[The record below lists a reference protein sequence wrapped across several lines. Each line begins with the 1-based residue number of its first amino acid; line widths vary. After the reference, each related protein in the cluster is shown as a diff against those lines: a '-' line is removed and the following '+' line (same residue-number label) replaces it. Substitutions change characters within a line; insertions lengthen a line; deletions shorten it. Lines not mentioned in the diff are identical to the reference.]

1 MQRSFIVKFL
11 LGAGSALLVIFLI
24 YQLPPVH
31 ERLFW
36 RVDFAL
42 TYVRGVIS
50 PPGALPTVRHLTT
63 PTHAALGA
71 TATPAPTATP
81 AEASPAGSPAPSPT
95 PPELTPVPTQLPAAA
110 KVDPAK
116 FEEQGPNNCGPAT
129 LSAYLRFYG
138 WDGNQ
143 QTIADLVKPNPDDR
157 NVNVEELTYF
167 VHTKVGWLNMEYRV
181 GMNVTAIKQFL
192 AAGMPVMIEEGM
204 HLDQSYWPNDD
215 LWAGHYLFITGYDDA
230 TQSFTTQDSFYGPNR
245 PVAYTELDRNWHIF
259 NRVLIMIYR
268 PEMEDTVKSILGDNW
283 DADINRKHALETAQ
297 AETQANPKDAYAWFN
312 TGTNLTYFTRYS
324 EAADA
329 YDQAR
334 GLGLPQRML
343 RYQFG
348 PFIAYFHTGRLQDL
362 NDLVTYAL
370 HVTPTSEEALLW
382 NGWSLFRSGDKA
394 GAEAAFKKALSQNSS
409 YQDAKYAINFLA
421 QN

>member
-11 LGAGSALLVIFLI
+11 LGAGSAILVIFLI

-42 TYVRGVIS
+42 TYLRGVIS
-50 PPGALPTVRHLTT
+50 PPGALPTMRPI
-63 PTHAALGA
+63 PTQTQPAPAA
-71 TATPAPTATP
+71 TATPGPSAA
-81 AEASPAGSPAPSPT
+81 PAGSLATGTPEPSVT
-95 PPELTPVPTQLPAAA
+95 PPEPTPVPTQIPASAS
-110 KVDPAK
+110 VEPPK
-116 FEEQGPNNCGPAT
+116 FEVQGPNNCGPAT

-143 QTIADLVKPNPDDR
+143 QSVADLVKPNPDDR

-181 GMNVTAIKQFL
+181 GMDVAHIKQFL
-192 AAGMPVMIEEGM
+192 AVGMPVMIEEGM
-204 HLDQSYWPNDD
+204 RLDQSYWPDDD

-230 TQSFTTQDSFYGPNR
+230 KNSFITQDSFYGPNR
-245 PVAYTELDRNWHIF
+245 PVTYAELDRNWHVF
-259 NRVLIMIYR
+259 NRVLIMIY
-268 PEMEDTVKSILGDNW
+268 PPDMEDSVKSILGDNW
-283 DADINRKHALETAQ
+283 DPDANRQHALDTAQ
-297 AETQANPKDAYAWFN
+297 AEAKANPKDPYAWFN
-312 TGTNLTYFTRYS
+312 AGTNLAYFTRYS
-324 EAADA
+324 DAADA

-334 GLGLPQRML
+334 SLGLPQRML

-348 PFIAYFHTGRLQDL
+348 PFIAYFNTGRMQDL

-382 NGWSLFRSGDKA
+382 QGWSLYRAGDKA
-394 GAEAAFKKALSQNSS
+394 GAEASFKKALSQNSS

-421 QN
+421 HN